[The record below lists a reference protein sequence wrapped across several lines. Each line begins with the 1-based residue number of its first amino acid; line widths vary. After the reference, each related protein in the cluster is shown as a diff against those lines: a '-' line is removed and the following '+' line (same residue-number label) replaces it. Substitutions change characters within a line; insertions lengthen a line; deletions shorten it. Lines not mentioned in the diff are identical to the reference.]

1 MRQCTDCR
9 RKPWTCL
16 RAAVTDAAIIMGV
29 SVVLALALD
38 SSKGGGVSREGLLTF
53 AAIFVPLGFALRAF
67 DVEYSDQ
74 LPRVALFHLA
84 TKIFNVMAM

>member
-9 RKPWTCL
+9 RKPMTCL
-16 RAAVTDAAIIMGV
+16 RKAAMDAGIIMAV
-29 SVVLALALD
+29 WVALAVALD
-38 SSKGGGVSREGLLTF
+38 KGSTLSRDGLLTF
-53 AAIFVPLGFALRAF
+53 AAIFVPVGFALRAF

-84 TKIFNVMAM
+84 TKIFNVLAM

>member
-9 RKPWTCL
+9 RKPIACL
-16 RAAVTDAAIIMGV
+16 RAAATDAALIMGV
-29 SVVLALALD
+29 YVALAMVLD
-38 SSKGGGVSREGLLTF
+38 KGPTVSRDGLLLF
-53 AAIFVPLGFALRAF
+53 AAIFVPVGFALRAF

-84 TKIFNVMAM
+84 TQIFNVLAI

>member
-9 RKPWTCL
+9 RKPWACL
-16 RAAVTDAAIIMGV
+16 RAAVTDAGIIIGV
-29 SVVLALALD
+29 SVALALTVE
-38 SSKGGGVSREGLLTF
+38 KTTISREGLITF
-53 AAIFVPLGFALRAF
+53 AAIFVPVGFALRAF

-84 TKIFNVMAM
+84 TKIFNVMAL

>member
-9 RKPWTCL
+9 RKPVTCL
-16 RAAVTDAAIIMGV
+16 RAAAMDAAIIMGV
-29 SVVLALALD
+29 YVALAMALD
-38 SSKGGGVSREGLLTF
+38 KGATVSRDGLLTF
-53 AAIFVPLGFALRAF
+53 AAIFVPVGFALRAF